1 MPGEVTA
8 LYTEIQE
15 KLAEYYS
22 YLSTIQSTVTNDLVV
37 HANVIATL
45 SGLITGLDGA
55 IVGIKNMT
63 S

>member
-8 LYTEIQE
+8 LYAEIQE
-15 KLAEYYS
+15 KLTEYYS

-45 SGLITGLDGA
+45 SGLVTGLDGA